1 MHVKVLL
8 AVECLSSRGGGRGTG
23 AMSGGDEVVVRTRL
37 REVTGVIVTKLREAT
52 EAREMAR
59 L

>member
-1 MHVKVLL
+1 
-8 AVECLSSRGGGRGTG
+8 
-23 AMSGGDEVVVRTRL
+23 MSGGDEVVVRTRL